1 MSISY
6 KNPLETTDVMAS
18 SSPPF
23 GIARLFANVRSAAQL
38 DRESIAA
45 FRIAAGFVMV
55 ADALL
60 RSRDFWLFF
69 SPEGIFP
76 LDILQKYLE
85 PGCWSLNFLNEA
97 LWWQGAMLV
106 AEAVAGLSLMVGYL
120 SSVSC
125 FMAWVIWTSILR
137 RTEPAANAG
146 DFWMACLLYWGMF
159 LPLGD
164 MLSIDSLLKKKTKHT
179 TRSLASAAFLSQV
192 LAMYL
197 YAGISKLQG
206 DWLNGS
212 AVGYVLSVH
221 DHGTWVGEFL
231 NASKITTG
239 FLTIS
244 TLLLEIG
251 GPFLFLFCGN
261 RSARRLIALSFI
273 LFHIGIWIT
282 LSVGLFSPIG
292 ITAWLALMPWHTKR
306 TQPDTE
312 SQEPSGNRRPFFQ
325 CAEGIPNCVVIVS
338 LFVAG
343 LALFYNVSG
352 NGQKRPSWI
361 TMAINA
367 LVLEQPWGVFG
378 QVGPQEQWVTG
389 KASLKDSSV
398 IDLLRQGSPFN
409 AVRPS
414 GGFSSLPNHRW
425 HKIFWELPKTRQEP
439 LRESVAAGLVAD
451 WNRRYPESKS
461 VQTLEIYFTQV
472 IHKNKGTAHE
482 FPQLNQ
488 EGIAQEF
495 APNTILRQ
503 WLLASW
509 PPRGGGSGNLDRFL
523 EENNSAP

>member
-1 MSISY
+1 
-6 KNPLETTDVMAS
+6 MATS
-18 SSPPF
+18 SLPF

-45 FRIAAGFVMV
+45 FRIAAGCVLV

-69 SPEGIFP
+69 SREGIFP
-76 LDILQKYLE
+76 LDTLQKYLE

-106 AEAVAGLSLMVGYL
+106 AEAVAGLSLMAGYF
-120 SSVSC
+120 SSISC
-125 FMAWVIWTSILR
+125 FVAWVIWISILR

-146 DFWMACLLYWGMF
+146 DYWMACLLYWGMF

-164 MLSIDSLLKKKTKHT
+164 MLSIDSLLRKKTKYAT
-179 TRSLASAAFLSQV
+179 MSLASAAFLVQV
-192 LAMYL
+192 LAVYL
-197 YAGISKLQG
+197 YAGFSKLQG

-212 AVGYVLSVH
+212 AVGYILSVH

-231 NASKITTG
+231 NASKTTTSL
-239 FLTIS
+239 LTTS

-251 GPFLFLFCGN
+251 GTFLFLLCGN

-292 ITAWLALMPWHTKR
+292 ITAWLALMPWHTKHA
-306 TQPDTE
+306 QPDIE
-312 SQEPSGNRRPFFQ
+312 RQENNRDHRPFFH
-325 CAEGIPNCVVIVS
+325 CPEGVLHCVVIAS

-352 NGQKRPSWI
+352 LGEKRPRWI
-361 TMAINA
+361 TTAINA
-367 LVLEQPWGVFG
+367 LTLEQPWGVFG
-378 QVGPQEQWVTG
+378 RVGSQEQWVTG
-389 KASLKDSSV
+389 KASLKDASV
-398 IDLLRQGSPFN
+398 IDLLRQGSPFR
-409 AVRPS
+409 AVRPP

-425 HKIFWELPKTRQEP
+425 HKIFWELPKTRQAP

-451 WNRRYPESKS
+451 WNRRHLESEAVK
-461 VQTLEIYFTQV
+461 VLEIYFTQV
-472 IHKNKGTAHE
+472 IHQNEGTAHE

-495 APNTILRQ
+495 APNTTLRQ
-503 WLLASW
+503 WLLACW
-509 PPRGGGSGNLDRFL
+509 PPRGVGSGNLDRFL
-523 EENNSAP
+523 DENKSTP

>member
-1 MSISY
+1 
-6 KNPLETTDVMAS
+6 MAS
-18 SSPPF
+18 SSLPF

-45 FRIAAGFVMV
+45 FRIAAGCVLV

-69 SPEGIFP
+69 SREGIFP
-76 LDILQKYLE
+76 LDTLQKYLE
-85 PGCWSLNFLNEA
+85 PGCWSLNFLNQA
-97 LWWQGAMLV
+97 LWWQGAMLA
-106 AEAVAGLSLMVGYL
+106 AEAVAGLSLMAGYL
-120 SSVSC
+120 SSISC
-125 FMAWVIWTSILR
+125 FVAWVVWTSILR

-146 DFWMACLLYWGMF
+146 DYWMACLLYWGMF

-164 MLSIDSLLKKKTKHT
+164 MFSIDSLLKKKTKHAT
-179 TRSLASAAFLSQV
+179 ISIASAAFLAQV
-192 LAMYL
+192 LAVYL

-231 NASKITTG
+231 TTSKIATS
-239 FLTIS
+239 FLTTS

-261 RSARRLIALSFI
+261 RSARRLIAFLFI
-273 LFHIGIWIT
+273 FFHIGIWIT

-292 ITAWLALMPWHTKR
+292 ITAWLALMPWHSKR
-306 TQPDTE
+306 AQPDTE
-312 SQEPSGNRRPFFQ
+312 SHDHSRDRRPFFQ
-325 CAEGIPNCVVIVS
+325 CSDGVRNCVVFVS
-338 LFVAG
+338 LFIAG
-343 LALFYNVSG
+343 MALFYDVSG
-352 NGQKRPSWI
+352 RDEKRPRW
-361 TMAINA
+361 TTVTINA
-367 LVLEQPWGVFG
+367 LTLEQPWGVFG
-378 QVGPQEQWVTG
+378 RVGPQEQWITG
-389 KASLKDSSV
+389 KASLKDARV
-398 IDLLRQGSPFN
+398 IDLLRQGKPFN
-409 AVRPS
+409 AVRPP

-425 HKIFWELPKTRQEP
+425 HKIFWELPKTRQAP

-451 WNRRYPESKS
+451 WNRRHPESKA
-461 VQTLEIYFTQV
+461 VQTLEIYFTKV
-472 IHKNKGTAHE
+472 IHENTGTAHE

-488 EGIAQEF
+488 EGIAQGF

-509 PPRGGGSGNLDRFL
+509 PPQGVGSGNLYRFL
-523 EENNSAP
+523 DENKSAP